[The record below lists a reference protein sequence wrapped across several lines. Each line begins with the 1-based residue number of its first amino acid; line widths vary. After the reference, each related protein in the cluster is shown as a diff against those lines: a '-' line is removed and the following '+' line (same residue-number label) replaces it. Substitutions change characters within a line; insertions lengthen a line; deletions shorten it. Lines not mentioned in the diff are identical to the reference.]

1 MLNITNYQRN
11 ANQNRS
17 ECHLTPVRKAS
28 IKNLQITNAGEGV
41 EKKGILLCCW
51 WERKLVQPLTME
63 NSIKVSQ
70 KTIWDKIET
79 NRFIPLEN

>member
-11 ANQNRS
+11 ANQNYS

-41 EKKGILLCCW
+41 EKQGILLCCW
-51 WERKLVQPLTME
+51 WERKLVQPLTTE
-63 NSIKVSQ
+63 NSIKASQ
-70 KTIWDKIET
+70 KQFET
-79 NRFIPLEN
+79 KLRQTDSFH